1 MHNSIGIAFD
11 GITPVT
17 LTIKGFYIF
26 YKRLLLKVF
35 INHILCNI
43 QSKNRNHVHMT
54 HAITKLNI
62 FDTNFSYLPFF
73 AGNLLLVTKFIK
85 EYCIEFFFFQD
96 FNNTFKSVQ
105 QQQQQKDDR
114 SSSFKYR

>member
-1 MHNSIGIAFD
+1 MAFD
-11 GITPVT
+11 GITPVP
-17 LTIKGFYIF
+17 LNNKRLLYIF

-62 FDTNFSYLPFF
+62 F
-73 AGNLLLVTKFIK
+73 
-85 EYCIEFFFFQD
+85 
-96 FNNTFKSVQ
+96 
-105 QQQQQKDDR
+105 
-114 SSSFKYR
+114 